1 MGASRLALPPTRE
14 THTVNTPQAA
24 RPCPGRSSQWRS
36 TCTPRCRASTART
49 LSTQSGR
56 CSSRERCAPRRAA
69 PPAALQGCAA
79 PWAACGRGLEA
90 LALVESSRAHTLTP
104 PPPFLTPAPPA
115 HTVVCRQVR
124 PLGGA
129 LHPPGARD
137 GARLRRQAVEAAQ
150 ARGRHASRACLG
162 ARALM
167 LAWQAATCAYLKPPA
182 QAVVL
187 PSPPPLPAQAVVLP
201 SPPFLT
207 GWTLTLR
214 RRSSSWAAPPSAT
227 ASRVRPR
234 GLLSFA
240 VLLAPPHTAAAAAAA
255 ADALTHLL
263 LTRAPRASS
272 RAAARRRRRAD
283 AGAGRG
289 RVGHGPHRHL
299 PAQAGGGDAG
309 PGGYYCVCV
318 VGGGLGAGWGPG
330 VAPTRAGPHRP
341 SSQLPTPHPNPHPTP
356 PPPPGRRACA
366 QQAVAQGAQALRRA
380 ACLHHRRLR
389 LGHARGRAQARAEL
403 LSCVLAGSFELPPG
417 PLEAKC
423 PPNPQPLIQQTLLPA
438 SRDKGYD
445 AEDLTTKYLNLP
457 EVQDNI
463 GAKRTDYVSCS
474 PEARVV
480 HARAPAQGRAWPRA
494 CPTPRS
500 PAWPSRR
507 RRTQSNPLRPPLSTL
522 SPAPRWTIPWATT

>member
-187 PSPPPLPAQAVVLP
+187 PSPPPP
-201 SPPFLT
+201 S
-207 GWTLTLR
+207 
-214 RRSSSWAAPPSAT
+214 RSSCGVALPPLPHRMDPNIEAPLFILGGAAIGNGFT
-227 ASRVRPR
+227 
-234 GLLSFA
+234 G
-240 VLLAPPHTAAAAAAA
+240 AP
-255 ADALTHLL
+255 
-263 LTRAPRASS
+263 
-272 RAAARRRRRAD
+272 
-283 AGAGRG
+283 AGAAILCCVAGTPTHRRG
-289 RVGHGPHRHL
+289 R
-299 PAQAGGGDAG
+299 
-309 PGGYYCVCV
+309 CC
-318 VGGGLGAGWGPG
+318 
-330 VAPTRAGPHRP
+330 
-341 SSQLPTPHPNPHPTP
+341 
-356 PPPPGRRACA
+356 C
-366 QQAVAQGAQALRRA
+366 
-380 ACLHHRRLR
+380 C
-389 LGHARGRAQARAEL
+389 
-403 LSCVLAGSFELPPG
+403 
-417 PLEAKC
+417 
-423 PPNPQPLIQQTLLPA
+423 
-438 SRDKGYD
+438 
-445 AEDLTTKYLNLP
+445 
-457 EVQDNI
+457 
-463 GAKRTDYVSCS
+463 
-474 PEARVV
+474 
-480 HARAPAQGRAWPRA
+480 
-494 CPTPRS
+494 
-500 PAWPSRR
+500 
-507 RRTQSNPLRPPLSTL
+507 
-522 SPAPRWTIPWATT
+522 